1 MLWFV
6 VPALNERENLPNLA
20 LRLRAACDGLGEPFQ
35 LVVVDDGSTDDTAAV
50 ARAFER
56 CEVLRH
62 EVNRGP
68 GAAMDTGIR
77 RVLARSTEGD
87 VLVTLEADGTSD
99 LGILGEL
106 LRLVREGGRDVALA
120 SVYARGG
127 GIKNTSMPRVVLSA
141 GANALSRWVLGLQ
154 GVATYSS
161 FYRVHRVE
169 ALRRVRERYGDRMIE
184 ERGFTYAVELL
195 AKLVRTGATIGE
207 VPMTLDA
214 SQRIGK
220 SRMRIGRTIRG
231 YLRLFVRLGLFE
243 RR

>member
-1 MLWFV
+1 MYK
-6 VPALNERENLPNLA
+6 R
-20 LRLRAACDGLGEPFQ
+20 Q
-35 LVVVDDGSTDDTAAV
+35 
-50 ARAFER
+50 
-56 CEVLRH
+56 VLRH

-77 RVLARSTEGD
+77 HVLSKAAPGD
-87 VLVTLEADGTSD
+87 LLVTLEADGTSD
-99 LGILGEL
+99 LGILSAL
-106 LRLVREGGRDVALA
+106 LDVIRKGGRDVALA

-127 GIKNTSMPRVVLSA
+127 GIRNTSMPRVVLSA

-169 ALRRVRERYGDRMIE
+169 ALRRVLERYGADMIK

-214 SQRIGK
+214 SIRIGK

-231 YLRLFVRLGLFE
+231 YLRLFVRLGLLE